1 MSHKQ
6 RKHHKYDS
14 APWDL
19 TLVGCLL
26 SGRKMFLVKKKKI
39 SDCHYSC
46 FFPLKM
52 AAAVFLRG
60 H

>member
-26 SGRKMFLVKKKKI
+26 SGRKMFLVKKKKSLTVI
-39 SDCHYSC
+39 ILVSFH
-46 FFPLKM
+46 
-52 AAAVFLRG
+52 
-60 H
+60 